1 VTCVTLGR
9 PFVPVNAERSP
20 HRVLF
25 VHFPDEGT
33 YAREMVTAGALE
45 RLRDGNR
52 RAITGLL
59 ASEGPMSRA
68 DLARGTGLSR
78 TTVSSLVSDLIG
90 TGHVVETADRGR
102 PHKGGSGRP
111 PHLVALSTPHGVVA
125 GVDIGHEHVRVAVAD
140 RAGTVLSEQLEAVDV
155 DADGAEALDRAAAM
169 VREGLAAAGVERSDL
184 HGVGMCVPAPLD
196 RRSSRIR
203 TGIMPG
209 WRHLSPRAELH
220 RRLDVPVFADN
231 DANLGALA
239 ELGRG
244 AARGAADVVYV
255 KLASGLGAGVVL
267 GGRLHRGTTG
277 IAGEIGHV
285 QVAEDGQVC
294 RCGNRGCLETIVAV
308 PRLLALLQPA
318 YDEELGI
325 DSVLELDAA
334 DDPGVRRV
342 LSDAG
347 LAVGRALADLCNG
360 LNPEAV
366 VLGGSFGTSTALA
379 AGVRAAIDRYAQP
392 DTAAAVRVVAGEL
405 GGRAEVVGAVSLAIA
420 RVAV

>member
-1 VTCVTLGR
+1 
-9 PFVPVNAERSP
+9 
-20 HRVLF
+20 
-25 VHFPDEGT
+25 
-33 YAREMVTAGALE
+33 MVTAGALE
-45 RLRDGNR
+45 RLRDAHR

-59 ASEGPMSRA
+59 ASDGPMSRA

-78 TTVSSLVSDLIG
+78 TTISSLVSDLIG
-90 TGHVVETADRGR
+90 TGHVVESADRGR

-125 GVDIGHEHVRVAVAD
+125 GVDIGHGHIRVAVAD
-140 RAGTVLSEQLEAVDV
+140 RAGVVRAEECATLDV
-155 DADGAEALDRAAAM
+155 DTHGADALDRAARM
-169 VREGLAAAGVERSDL
+169 VRDGLVAAGVDRSDL
-184 HGVGMCVPAPLD
+184 HAVGMCVPAPLD
-196 RRSSRIR
+196 RRSARIR

-209 WRHLSPRAELH
+209 WRHLSPADELH

-255 KLASGLGAGVVL
+255 KLASGLGAGIVI

-285 QVAEDGQVC
+285 QVGEDGQVC
-294 RCGNRGCLETIVAV
+294 RCGNRGCLETVVSA

-318 YDEELGI
+318 YDEELSVDG
-325 DSVLELDAA
+325 VLELEAHGDA
-334 DDPGVRRV
+334 GVRRV
-342 LSDAG
+342 LDDAG
-347 LAVGRALADLCNG
+347 RAVGRALADLCNG

-366 VLGGSFGTSTALA
+366 VLGGSLGTSSSLA
-379 AGVRAAIDRYAQP
+379 AGVRSAIDRYAQP
-392 DTAAAVRVVAGEL
+392 DAAGAVRVVPGEL
-405 GGRAEVVGAVSLAIA
+405 GDRAEVVGAVSLAIA
-420 RVAV
+420 RVAAAA